1 MGFDDRCGNLF
12 VFNVYLLSRR
22 VPNSALGSEM
32 KLRLA
37 MIMLLV
43 VLWAGPAFAQGCAM
57 CYSNAS
63 GTTKEGQR
71 AISRGVVILLVPPVG
86 FMTLGV
92 GMALRYGKWRDEEKQ
107 EEYEQ
112 DSSDEKFVRRRSVTS
127 TVQSGAVPITF
138 CEFGLRVRRHA
149 PSRF

>member
-1 MGFDDRCGNLF
+1 
-12 VFNVYLLSRR
+12 
-22 VPNSALGSEM
+22 M

-43 VLWAGPAFAQGCAM
+43 VLWAGPAFGQGCAM

-92 GMALRYGKWRDEEKQ
+92 GMALRYGKRRDEEKQ

-112 DSSDEKFVRRRSVTS
+112 DSSDE
-127 TVQSGAVPITF
+127 
-138 CEFGLRVRRHA
+138 
-149 PSRF
+149 